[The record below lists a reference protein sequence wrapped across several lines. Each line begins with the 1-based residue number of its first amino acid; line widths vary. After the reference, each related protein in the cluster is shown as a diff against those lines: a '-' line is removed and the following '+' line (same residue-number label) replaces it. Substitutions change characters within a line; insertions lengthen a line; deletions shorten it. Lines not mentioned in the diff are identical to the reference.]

1 MVEQYRRKLDQ
12 LKGQQIQL
20 LNQIKVNKSNISS
33 YKKEKEESEQ
43 AQKIIQIVAK
53 QTQDQIIVHISS
65 IITMALQSIF
75 DEDYEF
81 KIDFVEKRGKTE
93 AEIYFLKDGKKND
106 PLNSSGGG
114 IVDIASL
121 ILRISLWSLSNKT
134 RLLILD
140 EPLKFLSKEYISKAI
155 KMITELSKKL
165 NLQFIIVTHINE
177 MIDYADKV
185 FGVSI
190 RNRISKIEN

>member
-53 QTQDQIIVHISS
+53 QTQDQIILHISS

-140 EPLKFLSKEYISKAI
+140 EPLKFLSKEYIGKAI